1 MLMSQ
6 SQGRTFHELCITK
19 VKPEAA
25 GSLAVTFA
33 IPHELHA
40 LFAFQPGQFLTLK
53 ADINGQEIRRSYSI
67 CSSAKRYT
75 DSHEIDIGIRALPG
89 GLFSPWAVNHL
100 KPGDRLSVM
109 PPDGR
114 FVSQKLQAIHRVGF
128 AAGSG
133 ITPVLS
139 IMASSLEQQ
148 ADAQFTLV
156 YGNRNMASVMFNEAL
171 QDLKDR
177 FTQRVTLM
185 HVLSRQ
191 AQEVELLQGRLDQAK
206 VSQLLQ
212 SVLSP
217 QTFDEVFVCGPADM
231 IDSTTNALLLSGVP
245 PERIH
250 SERFLAP
257 DQPVRVPV
265 ADPEACLDGDEA
277 SVALTLVLDGKQHAL
292 RMSPAQKILDVG
304 LAAGLDLPYSC
315 RGGVCCTCRAK
326 VMQGSVAMEKN
337 FTLEA
342 WETKQGFV
350 LACQSKPTSHSVT
363 LSFDER

>member
-1 MLMSQ
+1 M
-6 SQGRTFHELCITK
+6 
-19 VKPEAA
+19 
-25 GSLAVTFA
+25 
-33 IPHELHA
+33 
-40 LFAFQPGQFLTLK
+40 TLK

-89 GLFSPWAVNHL
+89 GLFSPWAVSHV
-100 KPGDRLSVM
+100 KPGDRLFVM

-114 FVSQKLQAIHRVGF
+114 FVSQNLQAIHRVGF

-139 IMASSLEQQ
+139 IMASTLEQQ

-156 YGNRNMASVMFNEAL
+156 YGNRNMASVMFNEEL

-177 FTQRVTLM
+177 FTHRVTLM

-257 DQPVRVPV
+257 DQTAKLPM
-265 ADPEACLDGDEA
+265 ADLQAALVEDEA
-277 SVALTLVLDGKQHAL
+277 SVALTLVLDGKQHSL

-350 LACQSKPTSHSVT
+350 LACQSKPISHSVT

>member
-1 MLMSQ
+1 
-6 SQGRTFHELCITK
+6 
-19 VKPEAA
+19 
-25 GSLAVTFA
+25 
-33 IPHELHA
+33 
-40 LFAFQPGQFLTLK
+40 
-53 ADINGQEIRRSYSI
+53 
-67 CSSAKRYT
+67 
-75 DSHEIDIGIRALPG
+75 
-89 GLFSPWAVNHL
+89 
-100 KPGDRLSVM
+100 
-109 PPDGR
+109 
-114 FVSQKLQAIHRVGF
+114 VGF

-156 YGNRNMASVMFNEAL
+156 YGNRNMASVMFNEEL

>member
-1 MLMSQ
+1 MSLPQ
-6 SQGRTFHELCITK
+6 RRTFHELSIAR
-19 VKPEAA
+19 VKPEAG

-33 IPHELHA
+33 IPAEWHA

-53 ADINGQEIRRSYSI
+53 ADIDGQEIRRSYSI
-67 CSSAKRYT
+67 CSSANRYA
-75 DSHEIDIGIRALPG
+75 DRNEIDIGIRSVPG
-89 GLFSPWAVNHL
+89 GLFSPWAVSHF
-100 KPGDRLSVM
+100 KPGDRLLVM

-114 FVSQKLQAIHRVGF
+114 FVSQNPQAIHRVGF

-139 IMASSLEQQ
+139 IMASTLEQQ
-148 ADAQFTLV
+148 ADARFTLV

-177 FTQRVTLM
+177 YTDRVTLI

-191 AQEVELLQGRLDQAK
+191 AQEIELLQGRLDEDK
-206 VSQLLQ
+206 VNRLLQ
-212 SVLSP
+212 SVFLS
-217 QTFDEVFVCGPADM
+217 QTIDEVFVCGPADM
-231 IDSTTNALLLSGVP
+231 IDSTTNALRLAGVP
-245 PERIH
+245 PAHIF

-257 DQPVRVPV
+257 DQSIRVPM
-265 ADPEACLDGDEA
+265 ADPQADLVGEEA

-292 RMSPAQKILDVG
+292 RMSPEQKILDVG

-326 VMQGSVAMEKN
+326 VMQGSVTMDKN
-337 FTLEA
+337 FTLEE

-350 LACQSKPTSHSVT
+350 LSCQSKPTSNSVT